1 MLCATLGD
9 VRACGSS
16 KNCCDANTVGH
27 ADDTGNRVWINFISN
42 DWVARD
48 TPHVAFSKPRA
59 RTVGHLSQ
67 APVKQG
73 VEEPANA
80 FGQEPREATR
90 NSPPTPRHWCVQH
103 SSLLPSSDPRPL
115 CARKQSHVKKRTQ
128 SHDLQFPDR
137 SICSR
142 CRWRKIS
149 ASGSERCDTT
159 STQTVHR
166 WRIAAST
173 PHAGVQSKCGSGQEG
188 MSVRKRRRTVNWSK
202 RQKNAWRRRT
212 KQVSQKCG

>member
-1 MLCATLGD
+1 MLCATLCD
-9 VRACGSS
+9 VRTCRSS
-16 KNCCDANTVGH
+16 KNCCDANTVGR
-27 ADDTGNRVWINFISN
+27 ADDTSNRMWINFISN
-42 DWVARD
+42 EWVARD

-67 APVKQG
+67 TQVKKMWKRCTT
-73 VEEPANA
+73 EAPANA
-80 FGQEPREATR
+80 FEQEPREATR

-103 SSLLPSSDPRPL
+103 SSLLISSDPRPL
-115 CARKQSHVKKRTQ
+115 SARRHSAPASGHVMKRTQ

-159 STQTVHR
+159 
-166 WRIAAST
+166 
-173 PHAGVQSKCGSGQEG
+173 
-188 MSVRKRRRTVNWSK
+188 
-202 RQKNAWRRRT
+202 
-212 KQVSQKCG
+212 